1 MDSCRQL
8 LARGTAQIQIV
19 ERQPGTGHPDPVQAM
34 LERCGQTR
42 LSRSLRTADPQHT
55 QPIPCGQPLPGQPG
69 QTIDQL
75 RICMIGHAGT

>member
-1 MDSCRQL
+1 MSKKRGRMGNVGWL
-8 LARGTAQIQIV
+8 LIGLLVVGAGTAVWYGNRLI
-19 ERQPGTGHPDPVQAM
+19 
-34 LERCGQTR
+34 GQSTDR
-42 LSRSLRTADPQHT
+42 LLYPQHT